1 MGVFRAAIWAAV
13 STETQAAGDKVSL
26 AAQEEL
32 CRGLLASRGWKEAA
46 GPYVVP
52 GASRTRWVNLRDA
65 EREIPP
71 LHAMLDDAQAT
82 RFNLLVLYDFNRLRD
97 LLDPVARTL
106 AAYGAQVF
114 SVSQPVDP
122 LPPETFDA
130 YTADTSSMMQGLS
143 QIISRAQI
151 ADLRRKYR
159 FAMPKRV
166 KEFGLPAIS
175 IPYGYSKPPG
185 HETDRKA
192 VPVQV
197 PEQIDVL
204 RTIRQFFL
212 AGHSRIS
219 IAETLTLM
227 GISAPRADHWNQ
239 ATIGGILANPFYCGL
254 VVFGRSRAKT
264 DPRSGQR
271 RRLRGVPRS
280 QWTIG
285 EGRHESIW
293 TPEEFEEVQRELARR
308 RRRNAGLKRQ
318 TYQLTSLL
326 RCAACG
332 STLGRFKNG
341 PRSEPDRATWRCY
354 LGSSH
359 ARASIPESQALE
371 QLAIRIRELLGGLAL
386 PAPRASQDG
395 PAGLQQAHRVLE
407 GLEAKRLRFQRA
419 YGDGL
424 LSYED
429 FAGRIRELEEQADGA
444 ARVLAS
450 EENRDAAARKR
461 QAGADRLGTILVAVP
476 TYLRDAPR
484 QEVNQA
490 LRDLFQEV
498 RVDGGKIVELELRP

>member
-1 MGVFRAAIWAAV
+1 MPFRAAIWAAV

-26 AAQEEL
+26 GAQEEL
-32 CRGLLASRGWKEAA
+32 CRALLTSRGWSEAA
-46 GPYVVP
+46 GPYIVP

-65 EREIPP
+65 EREIPQ
-71 LHAMLDDAQAT
+71 LGAMLDEAQAG

-106 AAYGAQVF
+106 AAYGAQIF

-122 LPPETFDA
+122 LPPEAFDA
-130 YTADTSSMMQGLS
+130 YSSDTSSMMQGLS

-159 FAMPKRV
+159 VAMPKRV
-166 KEFGLPAIS
+166 QELGLPANA
-175 IPYGYSKPPG
+175 IPYGYAKPPG
-185 HETDRKA
+185 RETDRKA
-192 VPVQV
+192 VPVQI
-197 PEQIDVL
+197 PEQIDTL
-204 RTIRQFFL
+204 QRIRQFFL
-212 AGHSRIS
+212 EGHSRIS

-227 GISAPRADHWNQ
+227 GIPAPRADRWNQ
-239 ATIGGILANPFYCGL
+239 ATIGGILSNPFYCGL
-254 VVFGRSRAKT
+254 VVFGRSRAKI

-271 RRLRGVPRS
+271 RRLRGIPRS

-285 EGRHESIW
+285 EGRHEALWS
-293 TPEEFEEVQRELARR
+293 TEEFDEIQQELGRR

-326 RCAACG
+326 RCATCG

-354 LGSSH
+354 LEPCQ
-359 ARASIPESQALE
+359 ARSSIPESQALD
-371 QLAIRIRELLGGLAL
+371 QLAMRIRELLGSLSL

-395 PAGLQQAHRVLE
+395 PAGLQHARHTLE

-424 LSYED
+424 ISYED
-429 FAGRIRELEEQADGA
+429 FASRVQELEEQADVA
-444 ARVLAS
+444 ARALAS
-450 EENRDAAARKR
+450 EKTRGAAARKR
-461 QAGADRLGTILVAVP
+461 LASADRLGTILETIP
-476 TYLRDAPR
+476 RYLLDAPR
-484 QEVNQA
+484 QEVNLA
-490 LRDLFQEV
+490 LRDIFQAV
-498 RVDGGKIVELELRP
+498 VVSGGKIAELELRP